1 MTAWQFFITLADAIT
16 AESPT
21 LPHAH
26 DGCDYASAACQGHVS
41 NDDDDDSMDGMLRPN
56 LYRGS
61 QFIRHRSLHAVCLSA
76 FECIARYAA
85 QLALSLASAR
95 INRSPCSADMDP
107 SAM

>member
-41 NDDDDDSMDGMLRPN
+41 NDEFNGWGMLRPDR
-56 LYRGS
+56 YRGS
-61 QFIRHRSLHAVCLSA
+61 QFIRYRSLHAVCLSA